1 MIKRLVPVA
10 AAVVLGLSPN
20 FASAAGHYNKGGKVY
35 SSNQATNSNVMSTYA
50 SNALDFAVNNVDL
63 AHGKGV
69 SLAGGRINLG
79 FEGAVQ
85 YDYVSANGLPEYITS
100 RTVNLSD
107 SGTRLTSAMMLP
119 LSFQINRNL
128 QFKSVLGA
136 GNSKRA
142 AHFGGDRTFKA
153 NSSETHASAGH
164 GTGDDDFTLHVDS
177 AYAVYKMGS
186 FAVFGGL
193 MLEGLSAID
202 LSPSMMMAPKFHD
215 YLEYRTTNVGVAYT
229 MSNVYLSAA
238 FVDPGNNA
246 SVGSRLSGVAG
257 EKINNYNLRAG
268 YHGMSGAT
276 KYNLDF
282 TYLKD
287 ANDLTF
293 INAIRDLNADQDA
306 TGSQSSAYGI
316 TAGAS
321 FNNFDVSMI
330 LSKLKK
336 NTGLTAGAA
345 QTDMDTSNANLWDL
359 NVGYKVNSNARVS
372 AFYDNNRKGHAT
384 GLPRR
389 QYGVEGMYRVANN
402 TDLGAALWR
411 EKKNGSTGGAT
422 VTMRNATHFAVNL
435 SYFLG

>member
-85 YDYVSANGLPEYITS
+85 YDYVSANGFPEYITS

-107 SGTRLTSAMMLP
+107 SGTRLTSAMMMP

-136 GNSKRA
+136 GNSKRLEHA
-142 AHFGGDRTFKA
+142 SDRTFKGH
-153 NSSETHASAGH
+153 SSTSHDLAGGGV
-164 GTGDDDFTLHVDS
+164 GTNGFDLHVDS

-215 YLEYRTTNVGVAYT
+215 YLEYRTTNLGVAYT

-238 FVDPGNNA
+238 FVDPGNTATA
-246 SVGSRLSGVAG
+246 SSRLSGVAG
-257 EKINNYNLRAG
+257 EKIRNYNLRAG

-276 KYNLDF
+276 KYNLDL

-293 INAIRDLNADQDA
+293 INAIRDLAANEDA

-321 FNNFDVSMI
+321 FNNFDVSVI

-336 NTGLTAGAA
+336 NAGLTTGAA

-411 EKKNGSTGGAT
+411 EKKNGSAGGAT